1 MNIDQDNNTSE
12 RSGRKNSA
20 PKRTRGRNE
29 GVAILLNVLITAAIF
44 STIFVTITPDIFS
57 LDFNTPFSRLL
68 SGEPDV
74 ENTNGFQG
82 ADVKIGIVSGHLGND
97 SGAVCENGTTEAD
110 VNLRIATLVQQKLNA
125 FGYQTDLLK
134 ERDPRLNNYK
144 ADLLISI
151 HNDSCVY
158 VNDLATG
165 FKVSRSLAT
174 TDENLAN
181 RLEGCLSARYQVETG
196 LPWHDSVTTDMTD
209 YHAFDEIDPG
219 TPAVIIETGF
229 LNLDY
234 ELLVNN
240 TELVAEG
247 VTSGI
252 LCFINNESFN
262 PPSE

>member
-1 MNIDQDNNTSE
+1 V
-12 RSGRKNSA
+12 
-20 PKRTRGRNE
+20 PKRTRRRNE
-29 GVAILLNVLITAAIF
+29 GVVILLNALITAAIF

-57 LDFNTPFSRLL
+57 LDFNLPFSRLL
-68 SGEPDV
+68 SGAPDS
-74 ENTNGFQG
+74 ENTEGLQG
-82 ADVKIGIVSGHLGND
+82 TDIRIGIVSGHLGND

-110 VNLRIATLVQQKLNA
+110 VNLRIATLVQQKLNSLD
-125 FGYQTDLLK
+125 YQTDLFEEK
-134 ERDPRLNNYK
+134 DPRLTNYK
-144 ADLLISI
+144 AALLISI

-158 VNDLATG
+158 VNDQATG

-181 RLEGCLSARYQVETG
+181 RLEGCMRARYQAATG
-196 LPWHDSVTTDMTD
+196 LPWHDSVTPDMTE